1 MIKEV
6 KKTYP
11 VVLFDDE
18 GKHKLLAVFD
28 NLNDADDAVDT
39 YSEIYPFGF
48 VDVLVY

>member
-1 MIKEV
+1 MLKEV

-11 VVLFDDE
+11 VVLFDEE
-18 GKHKLLAVFD
+18 GQHKLLAVFD
-28 NLNDADDAVDT
+28 DIDSADDAVDT